1 MRIILNGRPEYT
13 DLKTLFELR
22 DVRFSPDC
30 IAILNGF
37 QTNDDMVLHDGDTI
51 GIIKK
56 GVMPPHEELESMMAA
71 RHTAEVHERVKKA
84 RVAVCGLGGLG
95 SNIAVM
101 LARTG
106 VGFLRLI
113 DFDVVEPSNLN
124 RQNYYVRHLGM
135 FKTDALCEQI
145 REINP
150 FIQAECVNAR
160 ITRENLAELLN
171 DCDYICEAF
180 DNPEAKAML
189 AETVLT
195 ELPDKKLVCGSGM
208 AGFESSNR
216 IETVKA
222 LRNLYICGDSESE
235 ARPGNGLMAPRVSVC
250 AGHQANMILRLI
262 MGIEEP

>member
-1 MRIILNGRPEYT
+1 MRINLNGKLEYT
-13 DLKTLFELR
+13 NFQTLFELR
-22 DVRFSPDC
+22 DIRFSPDC

-37 QTNDDMVLHDGDTI
+37 QTQKDMILHDGDTVS
-51 GIIKK
+51 IIKK
-56 GVMPPHEELESMMAA
+56 GVMPSHDELESMMAA
-71 RHTAEVHERVKKA
+71 RHTPEVHERVKKA
-84 RVAVCGLGGLG
+84 RVSVCGLGGLG

-124 RQNYYVRHLGM
+124 RQNYYVKHLGM

-150 FIQAECVNAR
+150 FIQVEGVNLR

-189 AETVLT
+189 AEAILT
-195 ELPDKKLVCGSGM
+195 EMPDKKLVCGSGM
-208 AGFESSNR
+208 AGFESSNK
-216 IETVKA
+216 IVTVKA
-222 LRNLYICGDSESE
+222 LQNLYICGDSENE
-235 ARPGNGLMAPRVSVC
+235 AKPGNGLMAPRVSVC